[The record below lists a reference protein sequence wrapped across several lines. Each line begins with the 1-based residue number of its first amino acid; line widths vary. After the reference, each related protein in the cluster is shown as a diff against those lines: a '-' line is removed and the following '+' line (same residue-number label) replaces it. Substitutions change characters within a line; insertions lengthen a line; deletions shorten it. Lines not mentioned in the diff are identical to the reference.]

1 MTGTFKLLAIG
12 LMLLP
17 FSVSSAYAAGTVG
30 PAGPKGDKGATG
42 ATGLKGDKGTAG
54 AAGPKGATGAAGPK
68 GATGAAGLK
77 GATGATGATGL
88 KGDKGATGAA
98 GKNGTSSAGL
108 VYILGDIGPSGTGN
122 IVFYVD
128 GSGQHGLEAKTTDA
142 KGGVSMDWAT
152 AMSTAQAYGTCL
164 TPVLRTPTCWHLPTK
179 SELALLSEQ
188 KNIVGGFANNNYW
201 SSTEYNSNDA
211 WYQYFASGYQYPS
224 NMSLTYRVVRAVRA
238 F

>member
-17 FSVSSAYAAGTVG
+17 FSVSSVYAAGTVG

-42 ATGLKGDKGTAG
+42 AAG
-54 AAGPKGATGAAGPK
+54 AKGAT

-77 GATGATGATGL
+77 GDVGATGAIGPKGVAGATGAAGP

-98 GKNGTSSAGL
+98 GKNGNSSPGP

-128 GSGQHGLEAKTTDA
+128 GSGQHGLEAKRIDA
-142 KGGVSMDWAT
+142 AGGVHMDWGT
-152 AMSTAQAYGTCL
+152 AMTTAQAYGICL
-164 TPVLRTPTCWHLPTK
+164 TPVLRTPNCWHLPTK
-179 SELALLSEQ
+179 SELALLWEQ
-188 KNIVGGFANNNYW
+188 KNVVGGFANYSYW
-201 SSTEYNSNDA
+201 SSSEYDSSLA
-211 WYQYFASGYQYPS
+211 WLQNHVSGNQDYFSKYYTLP
-224 NMSLTYRVVRAVRA
+224 VRAVRA